1 MLLLK
6 LILVPVLIGA
16 LSLAGRR
23 WGPAVGG
30 WLAGLPWTSGPVAL
44 FLALEQGTTFA
55 SNAAQGTLMGL
66 VSVAAFCLAYSVTAG
81 RRGWMASML
90 VGWASFLV
98 VTSALNGFT
107 VSLGGAFVGTLA
119 VLAAVAVVLP
129 EGGHAEVRRPSPW
142 WEIPLRMV
150 AALAIVLLITGT
162 AASLGPRLSGL
173 LSPFPVYATVL
184 AAFTHQFEGAPA
196 ATRLL
201 RGVMIGLFS
210 FALFFAILAATLASW
225 GVAVAFG
232 VAILAAIVTHLMGLF
247 VLRSRLEVER
257 HMSA

>member
-81 RRGWMASML
+81 RRGWRASL
-90 VGWASFLV
+90 RGGWAA
-98 VTSALNGFT
+98 VTL
-107 VSLGGAFVGTLA
+107 
-119 VLAAVAVVLP
+119 
-129 EGGHAEVRRPSPW
+129 
-142 WEIPLRMV
+142 
-150 AALAIVLLITGT
+150 
-162 AASLGPRLSGL
+162 
-173 LSPFPVYATVL
+173 
-184 AAFTHQFEGAPA
+184 
-196 ATRLL
+196 
-201 RGVMIGLFS
+201 
-210 FALFFAILAATLASW
+210 
-225 GVAVAFG
+225 
-232 VAILAAIVTHLMGLF
+232 
-247 VLRSRLEVER
+247 
-257 HMSA
+257 

>member
-210 FALFFAILAATLASW
+210 FALFFAILSGTLFSWGLAPAFGAATL
-225 GVAVAFG
+225 G
-232 VAILAAIVTHLMGLF
+232 AIVTHTIGLF
-247 VLRSRLEVER
+247 VLRSRLKG
-257 HMSA
+257 